1 MRNPPLSTPI
11 SERSPNAPSA
21 QPRPVPVAF
30 TPCLRLVSQAVLVD
44 QSGGLSSDYREVETA
59 VIHLSFDYGGVSVAA
74 GDPRDLI
81 EMPGGDQ
88 PARRRDLVGEGR
100 VRRVLEGFGPVEL
113 SELDTYATFDE
124 DDPDYVVDVTG
135 DVDALCAFSAQVVP
149 RLRALGW
156 RVEIAEDYQCRV
168 VDDAKWYA
176 ELQSP
181 AEAEDEQTSWFEL
194 ELGVDVDGRKVDL
207 LPLLLELLQS
217 SRGAGLDALLRR
229 AKRFT
234 AVPVGD
240 RRYLA
245 VPAERLHAILRV
257 VRELYEVEGS
267 GEGGLRI
274 PELVPSYLDE
284 LDDALG
290 EAELELRGGADF
302 RARRA
307 ALARDAELPDVPP
320 PTGLRATLRP
330 YQQEGLNWLQNL
342 RAHRAGG
349 ILADDMGLGK
359 TLQTIAHILVEK
371 LAGRLEHP
379 VLVVAPTSL
388 VGNWKR
394 ELCKFAPS
402 LSVLVLH
409 GPKRHER
416 FHRIGEV
423 DVVISTY
430 PLVLRDMEVFA
441 RHRFQLEILDEAHT
455 VKNVRSQI
463 HQAVKAID
471 AEARLCIT
479 GTPLENNLDELWA
492 LFDFLMPGLLG
503 TAERFRGT
511 FRVPIERMGDEG
523 RLETLRKRVAPFI
536 LRRMKDKV
544 AKDLPAKTEIVRT
557 VDLTGAQR
565 DLYESIRLAAHAA
578 VRKVVK
584 KKGIAGST
592 IDILSALMKL
602 RQVCCDPRLVRV
614 PSARAVQESA
624 KYEALMEMLEEML
637 PRGRRVLVFSQFT
650 SMLRLIGEGLRQRN
664 IRYVSLTGATADR
677 QAMVDAFQQERAE
690 VFLISLKA
698 GGAGLNLTRADTV
711 IHYDPWWNPAAQAQ
725 ATDRAYRIGQTRPV
739 FVYNLIVEGSVEARM
754 MGLQRRK
761 QNLADSILCAGDPSL
776 ELTED
781 DVDDLFAPLSCER
794 DDERDDEC
802 G

>member
-1 MRNPPLSTPI
+1 MRNPPLSTP
-11 SERSPNAPSA
+11 SPERSPNPPSA
-21 QPRPVPVAF
+21 QPRSAPAAF
-30 TPCLRLVSQAVLVD
+30 TPCLRLVSQPVLVD
-44 QSGGLSSDYREVETA
+44 QSGGLGTDYQEVETA
-59 VIHLSFDYGGVSVAA
+59 VLHLGFDYGGVSIDA
-74 GDPRDLI
+74 GDPRDLV
-81 EMPGGDQ
+81 EPPGGG
-88 PARRRDLVGEGR
+88 PAKLRDRAGEAR
-100 VRRVLEGFGPVEL
+100 ARRVLESFGPVEL
-113 SELDTYATFDE
+113 SELETYATFAE

-135 DVDALCAFSAQVVP
+135 DIDALCAFSAQAVP

-156 RVEIAEDYQCRV
+156 RVEVADDYQCRV
-168 VDDAKWYA
+168 VEGAKWYA
-176 ELQSP
+176 DLQPS
-181 AEAEDEQTSWFEL
+181 EEDEVNWFEL

-207 LPLLLELLQS
+207 LPLLLELLQQ

-229 AKRFT
+229 AKRVT

-240 RRYLA
+240 RRYMA
-245 VPAERLHAILRV
+245 VPAERLQAILRV

-267 GEGGLRI
+267 GNGNLRI

-284 LDDALG
+284 LDEALG
-290 EAELELRGGADF
+290 EAELELRGQVDL

-307 ALARDAELPDVPP
+307 GLSRDAELPQVPAP
-320 PTGLRATLRP
+320 PELRATLRP

-342 RAHRAGG
+342 RAHGAGG

-359 TLQTIAHILVEK
+359 TLQTIAHIVTEK
-371 LAGRLEHP
+371 AAGRLQQP

-394 ELCKFAPS
+394 ELAKFAPS
-402 LSVLVLH
+402 LRVLVLH
-409 GPKRHER
+409 GPKRRER
-416 FHRIGEV
+416 FGRIAES

-430 PLVLRDMEVFA
+430 PLVLRDMEVYS
-441 RHRFQLEILDEAHT
+441 RHRFYLEILDEAHT

-471 AEARLCIT
+471 AELRLCIT

-503 TAERFRGT
+503 TAERFRGA
-511 FRVPIERMGDEG
+511 FRVPIERFGDEG

-557 VDLTGAQR
+557 VDLAGGQR

-584 KKGIAGST
+584 KKGIAAST
-592 IDILSALMKL
+592 IDILGALMKL
-602 RQVCCDPRLVRV
+602 RQVCCHPRLVPV
-614 PSARAVQESA
+614 PSARTVEESA

-650 SMLRLIGEGLRQRN
+650 SMLRLISEGLRQRN
-664 IRYVSLTGATADR
+664 IRHVSLTGSTPDR
-677 QAMVDAFQQERAE
+677 QAMVDAFQQGRAE

-739 FVYNLIVEGSVEARM
+739 FVYNLIVAGSVEERM

-781 DVDDLFAPLSCER
+781 DVDDLFAPLSSDR
-794 DDERDDEC
+794 DDE
-802 G
+802 

>member
-1 MRNPPLSTPI
+1 MRNPPLSTPS
-11 SERSPNAPSA
+11 SERSPSPAPSPSA
-21 QPRPVPVAF
+21 EPHSTSFVPCV
-30 TPCLRLVSQAVLVD
+30 RLESKPVLVD
-44 QSGGLSSDYREVETA
+44 HSGGLGTDYREVETA
-59 VIHLSFDYGGVSVAA
+59 VLHLSFDYGGVVVPA

-81 EMPGGDQ
+81 EALGGDQ
-88 PARRRDLVGEGR
+88 PARRRDLAGEAR
-100 VRRVLEGFGPVEL
+100 VRAVLEGFGPVEL
-113 SELDTYATFDE
+113 SELETYATFDE
-124 DDPDYVVDVTG
+124 SDPDYVVDVTG
-135 DVDALCAFSAQVVP
+135 DIDALCAFSAQAVP
-149 RLRALGW
+149 RLRAMGW
-156 RVEIAEDYQCRV
+156 RVEISEQYQCRV
-168 VDDAKWYA
+168 VEGAKWYA
-176 ELQSP
+176 DLQPS
-181 AEAEDEQTSWFEL
+181 DDDTSWFEL

-207 LPLLLELLQS
+207 LPLLLELLQTS
-217 SRGAGLDALLRR
+217 SGAGLDALLRR

-245 VPAERLHAILRV
+245 VPAERLQAILRV

-267 GEGGLRI
+267 GEGGLRV

-284 LDDALG
+284 LDAALG
-290 EAELELRGGADF
+290 EAELELRGQVDL
-302 RARRA
+302 RSRRRT
-307 ALARDAELPDVPP
+307 LGRDAELPQVPAP
-320 PTGLRATLRP
+320 EELRATLRP

-342 RAHRAGG
+342 RAHGAGG

-359 TLQTIAHILVEK
+359 TLQTIAHIVTEK
-371 LAGRLEHP
+371 VAGRLRHP

-394 ELCKFAPS
+394 ELDRFAPH
-402 LSVLVLH
+402 LQVLVLH

-416 FHRIGEV
+416 FRRIADS

-430 PLVLRDMEVFA
+430 PLVLRDAEVYA
-441 RHRFQLEILDEAHT
+441 RHKFQLEILDEAHT

-471 AEARLCIT
+471 AELRLCIT

-503 TAERFRGT
+503 SAERFRGA

-523 RLETLRKRVAPFI
+523 RLEALRRRVAPFI
-536 LRRMKDKV
+536 LRRMKDTV

-557 VDLTGAQR
+557 VEINGSQR

-584 KKGIAGST
+584 KKGIAAST

-602 RQVCCDPRLVRV
+602 RQVCCDPRLVPV

-650 SMLRLIGEGLRQRN
+650 SMLRLISEGLRQRGV
-664 IRYVSLTGATADR
+664 RHVSLTGATPDR
-677 QAMVDAFQQERAE
+677 QAMVDAFQQGRAE

-725 ATDRAYRIGQTRPV
+725 ATDRAYRIGQTNPV
-739 FVYNLIVEGSVEARM
+739 FVYNLIVGGSVEERM

-761 QNLADSILCAGDPSL
+761 QNLANSILCAGDPSL
-776 ELTED
+776 ELTES
-781 DVDDLFAPLSCER
+781 DVDDLFAPLSSDR
-794 DDERDDEC
+794 DDE
-802 G
+802 

>member
-11 SERSPNAPSA
+11 SERSRSAPSP
-21 QPRPVPVAF
+21 QPRPASAVF
-30 TPCLRLVSQAVLVD
+30 TPCLRLASQAVLVD
-44 QSGGLSSDYREVETA
+44 QSGGLGTDYREVETA
-59 VIHLSFDYGGVSVAA
+59 VIYLRFDYDGVSVAA
-74 GDPRDLI
+74 NDPRDLI

-88 PARRRDLVGEGR
+88 PARRRDLAAEAR
-100 VRRVLEGFGPVEL
+100 ARRVLESLGPVEL

-124 DDPDYVVDVTG
+124 HDPDYVVDVTG
-135 DVDALCAFSAQVVP
+135 DVDALCAFSAQALP
-149 RLRALGW
+149 KLRGLGW
-156 RVEIAEDYQCRV
+156 KVEISENYQCRV
-168 VDDAKWYA
+168 VDGAKWYA
-176 ELQSP
+176 DLQAP
-181 AEAEDEQTSWFEL
+181 AEEETNWFEL

-207 LPLLLELLQS
+207 LPLLLELLQT

-245 VPAERLHAILRV
+245 VPAERLQAILRV
-257 VRELYEVEGS
+257 VRELYEVEG
-267 GEGGLRI
+267 GGRGCLRI

-290 EAELELRGGADF
+290 EAELELRGGVDF

-307 ALARDAELPDVPP
+307 ALARDAELPEVTPP
-320 PTGLRATLRP
+320 PGLHATLRP

-342 RAHRAGG
+342 RAHGAGG

-371 LAGRLEHP
+371 TAGRLKLP

-388 VGNWKR
+388 VGNWRR
-394 ELCKFAPS
+394 ELSKFAPS
-402 LSVLVLH
+402 LRVLVLH

-416 FHRIGEV
+416 FHRISEV

-441 RHRFQLEILDEAHT
+441 RHRFELEILDEAHT

-471 AEARLCIT
+471 AESRLCIT

-503 TAERFRGT
+503 SAERFRGA

-544 AKDLPAKTEIVRT
+544 AKDLPAKTEIVRS
-557 VDLTGAQR
+557 VDLTGSQR

-602 RQVCCDPRLVRV
+602 RQVCCDPRLVPV
-614 PSARAVQESA
+614 QSARAVQESA

-650 SMLRLIGEGLRQRN
+650 SMLRLIAEGLRQRN
-664 IRYVSLTGATADR
+664 IRYVSLTGTTNDR

-739 FVYNLIVEGSVEARM
+739 FVYNLIVAGSVEERM

-761 QNLADSILCAGDPSL
+761 QNLADSILCAGEPSL

-781 DVDDLFAPLSCER
+781 DVDDLFAPLSNDR
-794 DDERDDEC
+794 DDE
-802 G
+802 

>member
-1 MRNPPLSTPI
+1 M
-11 SERSPNAPSA
+11 
-21 QPRPVPVAF
+21 
-30 TPCLRLVSQAVLVD
+30 D
-44 QSGGLSSDYREVETA
+44 HSGGLGTDYREVETA
-59 VIHLSFDYGGVSVAA
+59 VIHLAFDYGGVLVPA

-81 EMPGGDQ
+81 EVPGGDQ
-88 PARRRDLVGEGR
+88 PARRRDLAGEAR
-100 VRRVLEGFGPVEL
+100 VRAVLEGFGPVEL
-113 SELDTYATFDE
+113 SELETYATFDE
-124 DDPDYVVDVTG
+124 NDPDYVVDVTG
-135 DVDALCAFSAQVVP
+135 DIDALCAFSAQAVP
-149 RLRALGW
+149 RLRAMGW
-156 RVEIAEDYQCRV
+156 RVDVSEGYQCRV
-168 VDDAKWYA
+168 VEGAKWYA
-176 ELQSP
+176 DLQPST
-181 AEAEDEQTSWFEL
+181 EDDVNWFEL

-207 LPLLLELLQS
+207 LPLLLELLQTS
-217 SRGAGLDALLRR
+217 SGAGLDALLRR
-229 AKRFT
+229 AKRYT

-240 RRYLA
+240 RSYLA
-245 VPAERLHAILRV
+245 VPAERLQAILRV

-267 GEGGLRI
+267 GEGGLRV

-284 LDDALG
+284 LDAALG
-290 EAELELRGGADF
+290 EAELELRGQVDL
-302 RARRA
+302 RSRRA
-307 ALARDAELPDVPP
+307 TLSRDAALPQVPAP
-320 PTGLRATLRP
+320 PQLQAQLRP

-342 RAHRAGG
+342 RAHGAGG

-359 TLQTIAHILVEK
+359 TLQTIAHITTEK
-371 LAGRLEHP
+371 AAGRLKLP

-394 ELCKFAPS
+394 EISRFAPC
-402 LSVLVLH
+402 LEALVLH

-416 FHRIGEV
+416 FHRIAHS

-430 PLVLRDMEVFA
+430 PLVLRDAEVYS
-441 RHRFQLEILDEAHT
+441 RHRFQLQILDEAHT

-471 AEARLCIT
+471 AELRLCIT
-479 GTPLENNLDELWA
+479 GTPLENNLEELWA

-503 TAERFRGT
+503 SQERFRGT

-523 RLETLRKRVAPFI
+523 RLEALRRRVAPFI
-536 LRRMKDKV
+536 LRRMKDTV

-557 VDLTGAQR
+557 VEINGSQR

-584 KKGIAGST
+584 KKGIAAST

-602 RQVCCDPRLVRV
+602 RQVCCDPRLVPV
-614 PSARAVQESA
+614 PSARMVQESA

-650 SMLRLIGEGLRQRN
+650 SMLRLISEGLRQRSVKH
-664 IRYVSLTGATADR
+664 VSLTGATPDR
-677 QAMVDAFQQERAE
+677 QAMVDAFQQGRAE

-739 FVYNLIVEGSVEARM
+739 FVYNLIVGGSVEERM

-761 QNLADSILCAGDPSL
+761 QNLANSILCAGDPTL
-776 ELTED
+776 ELTET
-781 DVDDLFAPLSCER
+781 DVDDLFAPLSSDR
-794 DDERDDEC
+794 DDE
-802 G
+802 

>member
-1 MRNPPLSTPI
+1 
-11 SERSPNAPSA
+11 
-21 QPRPVPVAF
+21 
-30 TPCLRLVSQAVLVD
+30 LVSRPVLVD
-44 QSGGLSSDYREVETA
+44 QSGGLGTDYREVETA
-59 VIHLSFDYGGVSVAA
+59 VLHLCFDYDGVSVAA

-81 EMPGGDQ
+81 SAPGGDRL
-88 PARRRDLVGEGR
+88 ALRRDLAGEAR
-100 VRRVLEGFGPVEL
+100 ARRVLEGFGPVEL
-113 SELDTYATFDE
+113 SELDTYASFDE
-124 DDPDYVVDVTG
+124 SDPDYVVDVTG
-135 DVDALCAFSAQVVP
+135 DIDALCAFSAQAVP
-149 RLRALGW
+149 KLRALGW
-156 RVEIAEDYQCRV
+156 QVEVADDYQCRV
-168 VDDAKWYA
+168 VDGAKWYA
-176 ELQSP
+176 ELQPS
-181 AEAEDEQTSWFEL
+181 ADEDTNWFEL

-217 SRGAGLDALLRR
+217 TRGAGLDALLRR

-240 RRYLA
+240 RHYLA
-245 VPAERLHAILRV
+245 VPAERLQAILRV

-267 GEGGLRI
+267 GQGCLRI

-284 LDDALG
+284 LDAALG
-290 EAELELRGGADF
+290 EAELELRGDVDF
-302 RARRA
+302 QARRA
-307 ALARDAELPDVPP
+307 RLARDAELPLVQAPP
-320 PTGLRATLRP
+320 ELRATLRP
-330 YQQEGLNWLQNL
+330 YQQDGLNWLQNL
-342 RAHRAGG
+342 RAHGAGG

-359 TLQTIAHILVEK
+359 TLQTIAHVMTEK
-371 LAGRLEHP
+371 AAGRLLLP

-394 ELCKFAPS
+394 ELTKFAPS
-402 LSVLVLH
+402 LRVLVLH

-423 DVVISTY
+423 DVVLSTY
-430 PLVLRDMEVFA
+430 PLVLRDIEVFA
-441 RHRFQLEILDEAHT
+441 RHRFGLQVLDEAHT

-463 HQAVKAID
+463 HQAVKAVD
-471 AEARLCIT
+471 AEQRLCIT
-479 GTPLENNLDELWA
+479 GTPLENNLEELWA

-503 TAERFRGT
+503 TLERFRGA

-523 RLETLRKRVAPFI
+523 RLDTLRKRVAPFI

-557 VDLTGAQR
+557 VELCGSQR

-584 KKGIAGST
+584 KKGIAAST

-602 RQVCCDPRLVRV
+602 RQVCCDPRLVPV

-650 SMLRLIGEGLRQRN
+650 SMLRLIAEGLRQRS

-677 QAMVDAFQQERAE
+677 QAMVDAFQQDRAE

-739 FVYNLIVEGSVEARM
+739 FVYNLIVAGSVEERM

-761 QNLADSILCAGDPSL
+761 KNLADSILCAGDPSL

-781 DVDDLFAPLSCER
+781 DVDDLFAPLSSER
-794 DDERDDEC
+794 DDE
-802 G
+802 

>member
-1 MRNPPLSTPI
+1 MRIPPLSSPT
-11 SERSPNAPSA
+11 SERSPSTVASVGHASA
-21 QPRPVPVAF
+21 EPHSATATF
-30 TPCLRLVSQAVLVD
+30 TPCLRLESKPVLVD
-44 QSGGLSSDYREVETA
+44 QSGGLGTDYREVETA
-59 VIHLSFDYGGVSVAA
+59 VLHLCFDYDGVVVPA

-81 EMPGGDQ
+81 EIPGGDQ
-88 PARRRDLVGEGR
+88 PARRRDLAAEAR
-100 VRRVLEGFGPVEL
+100 ARAVLEGFGPVEL

-124 DDPDYVVDVTG
+124 GDPDYVVDVTG
-135 DVDALCAFSAQVVP
+135 DVDALCAFSAQAVP
-149 RLRALGW
+149 RLRAMGW
-156 RVEIAEDYQCRV
+156 RVEISEGYQCRV
-168 VDDAKWYA
+168 VEGAKWYA
-176 ELQSP
+176 DLQPST
-181 AEAEDEQTSWFEL
+181 EEDTNWFEL

-207 LPLLLELLQS
+207 LPLLLELLQTS
-217 SRGAGLDALLRR
+217 SGAGLDALLRR

-240 RRYLA
+240 RSYLA
-245 VPAERLHAILRV
+245 VPAERLQAILRV

-267 GEGGLRI
+267 GEGTLRI

-284 LDDALG
+284 LDAALG
-290 EAELELRGGADF
+290 EAELELRGQVDL

-307 ALARDAELPDVPP
+307 TLSRDAELPQVPAP
-320 PTGLRATLRP
+320 PELRATLRP

-342 RAHRAGG
+342 RAHGAGG

-359 TLQTIAHILVEK
+359 TLQTIAHIVTEK
-371 LAGRLEHP
+371 AAGRLPHP

-394 ELCKFAPS
+394 ELDRFAPN
-402 LSVLVLH
+402 LEVLVLH

-416 FHRIGEV
+416 FRRIGSC

-430 PLVLRDMEVFA
+430 PLVLRDAEVYA
-441 RHRFQLEILDEAHT
+441 RHRFQLQILDEAHT

-471 AEARLCIT
+471 AELRLCIT
-479 GTPLENNLDELWA
+479 GTPLENNLEELWA

-503 TAERFRGT
+503 SAERFRGA

-523 RLETLRKRVAPFI
+523 RLEALRRRVAPFI
-536 LRRMKDKV
+536 LRRMKDTV
-544 AKDLPAKTEIVRT
+544 AKDLPPKTEIVRT
-557 VDLTGAQR
+557 VDINGSQR

-584 KKGIAGST
+584 KKGIAAST

-602 RQVCCDPRLVRV
+602 RQVCCDPRLVPV
-614 PSARAVQESA
+614 PSARAVEESA

-650 SMLRLIGEGLRQRN
+650 SMLRLISEGLRQRGV
-664 IRYVSLTGATADR
+664 RHVSLTGATPDR
-677 QAMVDAFQQERAE
+677 QAMVDAFQQGRAE

-739 FVYNLIVEGSVEARM
+739 FVYNLIVGGSVEERM

-761 QNLADSILCAGDPSL
+761 QNLANSILCAGDPSL
-776 ELTED
+776 ELTES
-781 DVDDLFAPLSCER
+781 DVDDLFAPLSS
-794 DDERDDEC
+794 D
-802 G
+802 

>member
-1 MRNPPLSTPI
+1 
-11 SERSPNAPSA
+11 
-21 QPRPVPVAF
+21 
-30 TPCLRLVSQAVLVD
+30 LVSKPVLVD
-44 QSGGLSSDYREVETA
+44 QSGGHGADYREVETA
-59 VIHLSFDYGGVSVAA
+59 VLHLAFDYDGVTVAA

-81 EMPGGDQ
+81 EIPGGDQ
-88 PARRRDLVGEGR
+88 PARRRDLAAEAR
-100 VRRVLEGFGPVEL
+100 ARRVLEGFGPVEL
-113 SELDTYATFDE
+113 SELETYATFDE
-124 DDPDYVVDVTG
+124 SDPDYVVDVTG
-135 DVDALCAFSAQVVP
+135 DIDALCAFSAQALP

-156 RVEIAEDYQCRV
+156 RVEVADDYQCRV
-168 VDDAKWYA
+168 VDHAKWYA
-176 ELQSP
+176 ELQPSS
-181 AEAEDEQTSWFEL
+181 DEEETSWFEL

-207 LPLLLELLQS
+207 LPLLLELLQTS
-217 SRGAGLDALLRR
+217 SGAGLDAMLRR

-245 VPAERLHAILRV
+245 VPAERLQAILRV

-267 GEGGLRI
+267 GDGCLRI

-284 LDDALG
+284 LDAALG
-290 EAELELRGGADF
+290 EAELELRGQVDL
-302 RARRA
+302 RSRRA
-307 ALARDAELPDVPP
+307 TLGRDAELPQVQPP
-320 PTGLRATLRP
+320 AELQATLRP

-342 RAHRAGG
+342 RAHGAGG

-359 TLQTIAHILVEK
+359 TLQAIAHIVTEK
-371 LAGRLEHP
+371 MAGRLRYP

-394 ELCKFAPS
+394 EINRFAPN
-402 LSVLVLH
+402 LQVLVLH

-416 FHRIGEV
+416 FHRIHDV

-430 PLVLRDMEVFA
+430 PLVLRDVQVFA

-471 AEARLCIT
+471 AEQRLCIT

-503 TAERFRGT
+503 SAERFRGT

-523 RLETLRKRVAPFI
+523 RLEALRRRVAPFI
-536 LRRMKDKV
+536 LRRMKDTV
-544 AKDLPAKTEIVRT
+544 AKDLPAKTEIVRP
-557 VDLTGAQR
+557 VDLSGGQR

-584 KKGIAGST
+584 KKGIAAST

-602 RQVCCDPRLVRV
+602 RQVCCDPRLVPV
-614 PSARAVQESA
+614 PSARLVGESA

-650 SMLRLIGEGLRQRN
+650 SMLALIAEGLRQRN
-664 IRYVSLTGATADR
+664 IRHVSLTGATQDR
-677 QAMVDAFQQERAE
+677 QAMVDAFQQGRAE

-711 IHYDPWWNPAAQAQ
+711 VHYDPWWNPAAQAQ

-739 FVYNLIVEGSVEARM
+739 FVYNLIVAGSVEERM

-761 QNLADSILCAGDPSL
+761 QNLANSILCAGDPTL

-781 DVDDLFAPLSCER
+781 DVNDLFAPLSSDK
-794 DDERDDEC
+794 DDE
-802 G
+802 